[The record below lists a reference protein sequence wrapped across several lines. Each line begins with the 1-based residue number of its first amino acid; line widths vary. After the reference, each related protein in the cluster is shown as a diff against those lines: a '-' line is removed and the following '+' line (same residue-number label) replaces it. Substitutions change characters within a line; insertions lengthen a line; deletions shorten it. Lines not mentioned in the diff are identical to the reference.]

1 MYKRQVSEVRLQRGL
16 PALHAAQVLAHEF
29 MHAWLWLQGF
39 PHMDHAL
46 EEGLCELGSYVY
58 LLSCL
63 HEPPD
68 DGAAVLERDEAAL
81 RAEFR
86 SLETNAHPHYGGGFR
101 ACVRSLRGRE
111 IHALLSH
118 VREHARLPPPVV

>member
-1 MYKRQVSEVRLQRGL
+1 MSRSERWEALLDAWENPILVKELSGAFRRKRFL
-16 PALHAAQVLAHEF
+16 
-29 MHAWLWLQGF
+29 
-39 PHMDHAL
+39 
-46 EEGLCELGSYVY
+46 Y